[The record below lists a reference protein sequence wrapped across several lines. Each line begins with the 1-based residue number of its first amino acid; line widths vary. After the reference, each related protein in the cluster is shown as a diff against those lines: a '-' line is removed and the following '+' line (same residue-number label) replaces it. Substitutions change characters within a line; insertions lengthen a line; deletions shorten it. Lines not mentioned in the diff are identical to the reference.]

1 MIHRKL
7 AASELTLH
15 TYLRGDSMSA
25 RSGEELDAAVTLLPL
40 SVLLPKGF
48 QLRILLAA
56 ADEKEFP
63 GAAYSATIDPSSRLE
78 LPLKRRS
85 DGPAATPLEPPPS
98 TSKPN
103 FTGTWALDLMQSDFS
118 DPHASTPDSLLR
130 TIQQKGDSLNYK
142 VERQQKGR
150 KSEFQVDLKV
160 GGRGFESNQAGAVT
174 AQWEG
179 ETLAVRTIF
188 NPGSDRQAEQMERWT
203 LQPDGKRMTD
213 NVSVHLADGTEIK
226 IRRVFVRQ

>member
-1 MIHRKL
+1 M
-7 AASELTLH
+7 
-15 TYLRGDSMSA
+15 
-25 RSGEELDAAVTLLPL
+25 
-40 SVLLPKGF
+40 
-48 QLRILLAA
+48 
-56 ADEKEFP
+56 
-63 GAAYSATIDPSSRLE
+63 
-78 LPLKRRS
+78 
-85 DGPAATPLEPPPS
+85 
-98 TSKPN
+98 
-103 FTGTWALDLMQSDFS
+103 
-118 DPHASTPDSLLR
+118 R

-188 NPGSDRQAEQMERWT
+188 NPGSDRRAEQMERWT